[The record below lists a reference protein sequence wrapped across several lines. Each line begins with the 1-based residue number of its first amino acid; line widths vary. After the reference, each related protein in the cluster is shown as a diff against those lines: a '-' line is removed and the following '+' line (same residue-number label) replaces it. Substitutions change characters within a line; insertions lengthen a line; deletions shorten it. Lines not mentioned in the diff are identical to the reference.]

1 MDKEKVRELKLKME
15 FNPGQEKY
23 EPVLP
28 LRKAGR
34 KDKVKLNLKEL
45 LILVLILAIALS
57 PFIFW
62 YFALK

>member
-15 FNPGQEKY
+15 FNPGREKY

>member
-1 MDKEKVRELKLKME
+1 MDKKKVRELKLKME
-15 FNPGQEKY
+15 FNPGREKY